1 MAKRKTSN
9 SAQTSS
15 PASRPILPIIA
26 VVVFVCAA
34 AAYMLFGRGGSQSG
48 AAAPSGA
55 ASSTASASGS
65 TPTPVPFY
73 GTFYPS
79 QGHAHLDPGT
89 PDDFKYNS
97 NPPTSGPHRE
107 MFTDS
112 FLSPVPLPSYVQVHL
127 LEHGNVL
134 LQYSC
139 KCDDVAAALGAI
151 AMDYNGRL
159 VPPDH
164 LQPTAEDVQG
174 AEEQG
179 EAVIVAPY
187 PSMHQKIALTA
198 WTRVASLAN
207 VDHAKINSFINSYLS
222 NRTNA
227 SQ

>member
-1 MAKRKTSN
+1 MAKRKTSG
-9 SAQTSS
+9 SS
-15 PASRPILPIIA
+15 PTPPASRPIVPIIV
-26 VVVFVCAA
+26 VVVFVCVA
-34 AAYMLFGRGGSQSG
+34 AAYMLFGRGASQSG
-48 AAAPSGA
+48 VAAPGGAAATS
-55 ASSTASASGS
+55 ASAA

-107 MFTDS
+107 QFTDS

-151 AMDYNGRL
+151 AMDYDNRL
-159 VPPDH
+159 VPPAD
-164 LQPTAEDVQG
+164 LQPTAQDVQG

-179 EAVIVAPY
+179 DAVIVAPY

-198 WTRVASLAN
+198 WTRVASLDH

>member
-1 MAKRKTSN
+1 MAKQKTSN
-9 SAQTSS
+9 PGQTQR
-15 PASRPILPIIA
+15 PASRPIVPIIA

-34 AAYMLFGRGGSQSG
+34 AAYMLFGRGVSQSG
-48 AAAPSGA
+48 VAAPSAEASSA
-55 ASSTASASGS
+55 ASATGS

-79 QGHAHLDPGT
+79 QGHAHLDPGA

-107 MFTDS
+107 QFTDS
-112 FLSPVPLPSYVQVHL
+112 FLSPDPLPSYVQVHL

-151 AMDYNGRL
+151 AMDYDNRL
-159 VPPDH
+159 VPPAD
-164 LQPTAEDVQG
+164 LQPTAQDVQG

-198 WTRVASLAN
+198 WTRVASLDH
-207 VDHAKINSFINSYLS
+207 VDHAKINSFINSY
-222 NRTNA
+222 
-227 SQ
+227 